1 MRDPNPEEA
10 VQTINKY
17 RHRRV
22 IVIYGKL
29 RAYYE
34 GRAKASIELAP
45 RLVIIK
51 PDGSL
56 LIHESTKREPVI
68 WQPPKATNYAL
79 IENGILVLKSIRT
92 NPYEVVKIEI
102 PLPYFIGLFE
112 VGYTENY
119 KVEGSEKD
127 IVDFL
132 VKNPDII
139 EPGLKILAREYQTIA
154 GNVDILAEDKDS
166 NIVVI
171 EVKRGIAGP
180 EAVHQL
186 KRYVDVLYK
195 SFNRQ
200 IRGILVA
207 QDISSSAFKYL
218 RDYGFKFV
226 RISRRV
232 LEKVQSQ
239 IVKS

>member
-1 MRDPNPEEA
+1 MA
-10 VQTINKY
+10 
-17 RHRRV
+17 
-22 IVIYGKL
+22 IV
-29 RAYYE
+29 A
-34 GRAKASIELAP
+34 
-45 RLVIIK
+45 
-51 PDGSL
+51 
-56 LIHESTKREPVI
+56 
-68 WQPPKATNYAL
+68 W
-79 IENGILVLKSIRT
+79 
-92 NPYEVVKIEI
+92 
-102 PLPYFIGLFE
+102 
-112 VGYTENY
+112 
-119 KVEGSEKD
+119 
-127 IVDFL
+127 
-132 VKNPDII
+132 
-139 EPGLKILAREYQTIA
+139 TIA